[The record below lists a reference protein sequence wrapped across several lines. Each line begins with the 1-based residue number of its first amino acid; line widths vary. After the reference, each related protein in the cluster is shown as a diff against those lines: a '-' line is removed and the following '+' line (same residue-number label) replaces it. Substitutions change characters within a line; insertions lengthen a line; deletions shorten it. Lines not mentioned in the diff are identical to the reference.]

1 MNRSKSK
8 GSWVDKTAVKE
19 SIKYNKINGETTKNL
34 SNLNVNRGGTFG
46 AKGFVG
52 EHLAA
57 NEMNKKLCKVGL
69 KAEVVNNNGLADIV
83 VKNAN
88 GTIIKKYQAKFGY
101 EGKNIDV
108 SKYIADNQTILVS
121 KDASE
126 KFIRN
131 LRSQGAKVE
140 RANITTAEAENLS
153 KAMRVEGKI
162 LKNKNSTVAVKG
174 YRLNKG
180 MANCHKAGV
189 KSATKGAVF
198 GAGFSLATN
207 TIGVMTGDKEVGEA
221 VVDVATDTVIA
232 AGTGYVAGAT
242 ITAIGST
249 TTGAAVGT
257 ALTTVGTAVG
267 TTITSTA
274 IGGAVAGGIATT
286 SAAITTGTAAV
297 LGTGVIATAAVVAA
311 PIVVVGVVVGV
322 IGTIF
327 GSIFD

>member
-8 GSWVDKTAVKE
+8 GTWIDKTAVKE

-108 SKYIADNQTILVS
+108 SKYVADNQTILVS

-140 RANITTAEAENLS
+140 RSNIITAEAEKLS
-153 KAMRVEGKI
+153 KTMRVEGKI

-174 YRLNKG
+174 YGFSKG
-180 MANCHKAGV
+180 IVNCHKAGV
-189 KSATKGAVF
+189 KSAGKGAAF
-198 GAGFSLATN
+198 GAGFSLANN
-207 TIGVMTGDKEVGEA
+207 TIDVINGDKEVEEA
-221 VVDVATDTVIA
+221 IVDIATDTVIA
-232 AGTGYVAGAT
+232 AGTGYVAGAA
-242 ITAIGST
+242 ITAIGTT
-249 TTGAAVGT
+249 TTGAAIGTTIATAGT
-257 ALTTVGTAVG
+257 A
-267 TTITSTA
+267 ITSTA
-274 IGGAVAGGIATT
+274 LGGAVVGGVTAASAT
-286 SAAITTGTAAV
+286 ITAGTAAV
-297 LGTGVIATAAVVAA
+297 LGTGAIATATVVAA
-311 PIVVVGVVVGV
+311 PIVAVGVVVGV